1 MESYVQITN
10 EAAAKTILRGAIS
23 ELYCKREG
31 CIVPCE
37 RLETNNL
44 SMLERGCFFVKLT
57 SAEEEEQA

>member
-37 RLETNNL
+37 RLETNL
-44 SMLERGCFFVKLT
+44 FMLEKGCFFVKLT
-57 SAEEEEQA
+57 SAEEDE